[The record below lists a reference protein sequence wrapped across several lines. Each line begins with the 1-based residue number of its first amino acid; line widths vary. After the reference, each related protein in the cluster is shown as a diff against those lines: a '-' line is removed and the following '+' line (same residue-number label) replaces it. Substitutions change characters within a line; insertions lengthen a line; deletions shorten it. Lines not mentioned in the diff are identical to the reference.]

1 MAEKRDNMPH
11 VKEGNHKEVGYS
23 IDDFLS
29 GLVRL
34 KQPIDG
40 YRVSMDTL
48 LLAASVPAQPGDTVL
63 DAGTGS
69 AGAALCLAH
78 RVSGVHVTGIELQ
91 EEMARYGADN
101 VALNDMDGR
110 VTVLQGDITVPPA
123 QLKAGSFDH
132 VITNPPYLPSGKANR
147 SASQTKGLA
156 HMEKSASLKS
166 WVNFC
171 VDMAR
176 YKGSITFVYRADRLD
191 ELLHRLYGRVGD
203 LRLCPLW
210 PHKEEA
216 AKLILVQGRKGV
228 SGGMTILPGLVLHNQ
243 EEGYTVEAEAI
254 LRRGGEL
261 NMGTIKPMKSSFE
274 SLG

>member
-1 MAEKRDNMPH
+1 MAKNRDNMPH
-11 VKEGNHKEVGYS
+11 GNQEATDYS
-23 IDDFLS
+23 IDDFL
-29 GLVRL
+29 GGAVRL

-48 LLAASVPAQPGDTVL
+48 LLAASVPAQPGDAIL

-91 EEMARYGADN
+91 EEMAEYGTDN
-101 VALNDMDGR
+101 VALNDMDDR
-110 VTVLQGDITVPPA
+110 VTVLQGDITSPPA

-132 VITNPPYLPSGKANR
+132 VIVNPPYMPSGKAKR
-147 SASQTKGLA
+147 SLSQTKGLA
-156 HMEKSASLKS
+156 HMEKSVSLKG

-191 ELLHRLYGRVGD
+191 ELLSRLYGRVGD

-210 PHKEEA
+210 PHKDEA
-216 AKLILVQGRKGV
+216 AKLVLVQGRKGV
-228 SGGMTILPGLVLHNQ
+228 SGGMVILPGLVLHG
-243 EEGYTVEAEAI
+243 EGQDYTVEAEAI

-261 NMGTIKPMKSSFE
+261 NMGTFKPMKSSLK